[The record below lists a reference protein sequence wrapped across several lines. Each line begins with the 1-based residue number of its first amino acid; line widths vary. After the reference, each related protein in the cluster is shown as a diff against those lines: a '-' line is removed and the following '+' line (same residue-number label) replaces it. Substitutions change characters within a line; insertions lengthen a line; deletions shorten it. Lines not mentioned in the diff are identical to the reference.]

1 MAGKCYTT
9 KLWNAVTRSETT
21 FLSLLDP
28 ESCVVRIMEKRKENT
43 GMKMAPQNYTDARS
57 QQKSLGNDQHIV

>member
-9 KLWNAVTRSETT
+9 ELWNAVTTETT

-28 ESCVVRIMEKRKENT
+28 ESCVVRIMEKKKGNT
-43 GMKMAPQNYTDARS
+43 GMKMALQNYTDARG
-57 QQKSLGNDQHIV
+57 QLKSLRNDQHIV

>member
-9 KLWNAVTRSETT
+9 ELWNAIMRTETT

-28 ESCVVRIMEKRKENT
+28 ESYVVRIMEKKKENT
-43 GMKMAPQNYTDARS
+43 GMKMALQNYTDA
-57 QQKSLGNDQHIV
+57 